1 MLYILIGFVFIVTF
15 VIVFV
20 LLEKKSIN
28 KHKKN
33 QHYETGNK
41 KKLQ

>member
-1 MLYILIGFVFIVTF
+1 MHILIGFVFIVTF

-33 QHYETGNK
+33 QKYKARK
-41 KKLQ
+41 KKQ

>member
-1 MLYILIGFVFIVTF
+1 MFILVGLVFIVTF
-15 VIVFV
+15 VIAYV

-33 QHYETGNK
+33 QHYKT
-41 KKLQ
+41 KLKEKRK